1 MKTFK
6 QKFDA
11 WLLGD
16 WALIQAACIYGV
28 FCGAVNFLVMRYVS

>member
-11 WLLGD
+11 
-16 WALIQAACIYGV
+16 CIYGV
-28 FCGAVNFLVMRYVS
+28 FCGAINFLVMRYVS